1 MNFIKMTY
9 RNFLHSCGSLPLCGP
24 LVVLFFV
31 AFLLVPQR
39 NASATDLTDQSGKTI
54 HFEHPFTRIISLY
67 GAHTE
72 NLASLVLDKEIIGRT
87 GDDDFPAVIVQKP
100 EFSDKDDPEKF
111 IAARPDLV
119 LIRPMVETSHPELFS
134 KLQQAG
140 ITIISLQPTTVDQM
154 YAYWR
159 NLGELTGT
167 ADKAEAMIREF
178 QTGLALVKERFADI
192 PAAKRPRVYFES
204 IHSKM
209 RTFSP
214 DSISLFSLES
224 AGGINIA
231 TDATPRHLTNIAE
244 YGKERI
250 LSHAQDIDVFLAQT
264 GRMNR
269 VDKLTLLEE
278 PGFQAIKAV
287 QDGKVYLIDEKLV
300 SRPTMRLLL
309 GIQQLSEILFPRA
322 GQAGNH

>member
-1 MNFIKMTY
+1 MSSSNSYNFC
-9 RNFLHSCGSLPLCGP
+9 SSLSLRGP
-24 LVVLFFV
+24 LAVFLAIVFLVVV
-31 AFLLVPQR
+31 QR
-39 NASATDLTDQSGKTI
+39 NAPAIDLTDQSGKTI
-54 HFEHPFTRIISLY
+54 HVERPFTRIISLY

-72 NLASLVLDKEIIGRT
+72 NLVRLGLDKEIIGRT
-87 GDDDFPAVIVQKP
+87 GDDDYPPAIVQIP

-119 LIRPMVETSHPELFS
+119 LIRPMIETSHPELFA

-140 ITIISLQPTTVDQM
+140 ITIVSLQPTTVDQM

-159 NLGELTGT
+159 NLGQLTGT

-178 QTGLALVKERFADI
+178 QTGLAEIRERFADI
-192 PAAKRPRVYFES
+192 PAAKRPKVFFES
-204 IHSKM
+204 IHAKM

-214 DSISLFSLES
+214 DSITLFSLES

-231 TDATPRHLTNIAE
+231 SDAPPRHATNIAE
-244 YGKERI
+244 YGKEQI
-250 LSHAQDIDVFLAQT
+250 LSHANDIDVFIAQT

-269 VDKLTLLEE
+269 VDKSTLMEE

-287 QDGKVYLIDEKLV
+287 HDGRVYLIDEKLV

-309 GIQQLSEILFPRA
+309 GIRQLCEMLYPSA
-322 GQAGNH
+322 GQTGNH

>member
-1 MNFIKMTY
+1 MSSRNSFNFC
-9 RNFLHSCGSLPLCGP
+9 SSLPLRSLLVVFLAIVL
-24 LVVLFFV
+24 LVVL
-31 AFLLVPQR
+31 QR
-39 NASATDLTDQSGKTI
+39 NAPAIDLTDQSGKTI
-54 HFEHPFTRIISLY
+54 HVDHPFTRIISLY

-72 NLASLVLDKEIIGRT
+72 NLVRLGLDKEIIGRT
-87 GDDDFPAVIVQKP
+87 GDDDYPPEIAQKL

-119 LIRPMVETSHPELFS
+119 LIRPMIETSHPELFS

-140 ITIISLQPTTVDQM
+140 ITIVSLQPTTVDQM

-159 NLGELTGT
+159 DLGQLAGT

-178 QTGLALVKERFADI
+178 QTGLAEIRERFTDI
-192 PAAKRPRVYFES
+192 PAAKRPRVFFES
-204 IHSKM
+204 IHAKM

-214 DSISLFSLES
+214 DSVTLFSLES

-244 YGKERI
+244 YGKEQI
-250 LSHAQDIDVFLAQT
+250 LSHANDIDVFIAQT

-269 VDKLTLLEE
+269 IDKSTLLNE

-287 QDGKVYLIDEKLV
+287 QDGRVYLIDEKLV

-309 GIQQLSEILFPRA
+309 GIRQLSEMLYPSA
-322 GQAGNH
+322 GQTGNH

>member
-1 MNFIKMTY
+1 MNSIKMSSSNSC
-9 RNFLHSCGSLPLCGP
+9 NFCCSRPLRSLLVVFLSIVF
-24 LVVLFFV
+24 LVVL
-31 AFLLVPQR
+31 QR
-39 NASATDLTDQSGKTI
+39 NASAIDLTDQSGKTI
-54 HFEHPFTRIISLY
+54 HVDHPFTRIISLY

-72 NLASLVLDKEIIGRT
+72 NLVQLGLDKEIIGRT
-87 GDDDFPAVIVQKP
+87 GDDDYPPAIVQKP

-119 LIRPMVETSHPELFS
+119 LIRPMVETSHPELFA

-140 ITIISLQPTTVDQM
+140 ITIVSLQPTTVDQM

-159 NLGELTGT
+159 DLGKLTGAT
-167 ADKAEAMIREF
+167 DKAEAMIREF
-178 QTGLALVKERFADI
+178 QTGLVLIREKFAAI
-192 PAAKRPRVYFES
+192 PAAKRPRVFFES
-204 IHSKM
+204 IHAKM

-214 DSISLFSLES
+214 DSITLFSLES

-231 TDATPRHLTNIAE
+231 TDAIPRHATNIAE

-250 LSHAQDIDVFLAQT
+250 LSHAQDIDVFIAQT

-269 VDKLTLLEE
+269 VDKPALLEE

-287 QDGKVYLIDEKLV
+287 QNGKVYLIDEKLV

-309 GIQQLSEILFPRA
+309 GIQQLSEILYPRLD
-322 GQAGNH
+322 QAGNH